1 MTIKLQSLN
10 SVLLE
15 KAAER
20 LNARKGELSKTRTAI
35 ITGMTA
41 EIDSD
46 ERLKLYQKRQA
57 TLALSEGCPVPPQPP
72 IFEETPTDLTKLG
85 QEALIGTSNDLLPIE
100 FFEYG
105 LYAARSVGRIEHV
118 EGLRFGTGFLV
129 GHNLI
134 MTNHHVLPNEHE
146 ARQHF
151 FELGAEANRI
161 GNQTPSKICSI
172 EPDRFFWASE
182 ELDVAI
188 VAVVDED
195 PGFIPL
201 DHYGWHAL
209 IRQQGKIKK
218 GDPINIV
225 QHPLGRNKAVV
236 VHNNHLLHIENGT
249 DAHMFCWYSGDTQKG
264 SSGSPVFNNRW
275 EVVAVHHMA
284 IPQTNTDGDILSK
297 NGEPIT
303 RAMARKRPDMI
314 AYAANE
320 GIRTSCIVDA
330 LETAQ
335 FTKAHH
341 ADIRNWLLKTWS
353 SPGAHRRGLR
363 AAIRSTQAL

>member
-1 MTIKLQSLN
+1 MTLKLQNLN
-10 SVLLE
+10 NVLLE
-15 KAAER
+15 KATHRLQSRLGDLNKTRSAILAGTQAETDSRER
-20 LNARKGELSKTRTAI
+20 LN
-35 ITGMTA
+35 
-41 EIDSD
+41 
-46 ERLKLYQKRQA
+46 LYQKRQA
-57 TLALSEGCPVPPQPP
+57 TLALSESSAISAQPS
-72 IFEETPTDLTKLG
+72 IFEDDVQDLSRLG
-85 QEALIGTSNDLLPIE
+85 KEALTGTHNDLLPIE

-129 GHNLI
+129 GHGLI

-172 EPDRFFWASE
+172 EPDRFFWANE
-182 ELDVAI
+182 ELDIAI

-195 PGFIPL
+195 PSFIPL

-218 GDPINIV
+218 GDPINII

-264 SSGSPVFNNRW
+264 SSGSPVFNSRW

-284 IPQTNTDGDILSK
+284 IPQTNTQGDILGK
-297 NGEPIT
+297 NGQPIS
-303 RAMARKRPDMI
+303 RATARRHPDQI

-320 GIRTSCIVDA
+320 GIRTSRIVDA

-341 ADIRNWLLKTWS
+341 TDIRDFLLKSWS

-363 AAIRSTQAL
+363 AAVRSAQAL

>member
-1 MTIKLQSLN
+1 MTLKLQNLN

-15 KAAER
+15 KAAQRLRDRSGELKKTRSAILAGTQAETDSKER
-20 LNARKGELSKTRTAI
+20 LA
-35 ITGMTA
+35 
-41 EIDSD
+41 
-46 ERLKLYQKRQA
+46 LYNQRAA
-57 TLALSEGCPVPPQPP
+57 TLAMSEGQTTPVQSP
-72 IFEETPTDLTKLG
+72 IFEEEKPDLTSIGK
-85 QEALIGTSNDLLPIE
+85 EALIGTQNDLLPIE

-118 EGLRFGTGFLV
+118 ERLRFGTGFLV
-129 GHNLI
+129 GHGLM
-134 MTNHHVLPNEHE
+134 MTNHHVLSTPED
-146 ARQHF
+146 AKAHF
-151 FELGAEANRI
+151 FELGAETNRI

-172 EPDRFFWASE
+172 DPDRFFWASE
-182 ELDVAI
+182 ELDIAV

-218 GDPINIV
+218 GDPINII

-284 IPQTNTDGDILSK
+284 VPQTNADGTIVDKHGNPL
-297 NGEPIT
+297 T
-303 RAMARKRPDMI
+303 RSQARRNPSLI

-320 GIRTSCIVDA
+320 GIRTSRIVNA
-330 LETAQ
+330 LEAAQ

-341 ADIRNWLLKTWS
+341 ADIRDFLLKSWS

-363 AAIRSTQAL
+363 AAVRSTQAL